1 MLFLMFCFKLL
12 INKINNI
19 KIYSLTNLI
28 DYNNIT
34 FIDNHKITEIH
45 NNINKKKLLDNL
57 KNENISIINKLQ
69 LLNELENPNNINQ
82 INLFNGGLFNDWNF
96 LIENI

>member
-1 MLFLMFCFKLL
+1 MLFLIFCFKLL

-34 FIDNHKITEIH
+34 LIDNHKITEIH

-82 INLFNGGLFNDWNF
+82 INLLNGGLFNDWNF